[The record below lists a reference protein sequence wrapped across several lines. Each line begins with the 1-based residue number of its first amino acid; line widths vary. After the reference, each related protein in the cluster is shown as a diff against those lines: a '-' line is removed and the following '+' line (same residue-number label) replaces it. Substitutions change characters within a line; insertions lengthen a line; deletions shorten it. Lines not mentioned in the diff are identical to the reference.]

1 MLATPTT
8 PLPAQQLV
16 ASGRLGTAVKKA
28 HLLAVV
34 DGAEEADEEGK
45 AKSPQVTFWS
55 LTWAGF
61 GT

>member
-1 MLATPTT
+1 
-8 PLPAQQLV
+8 
-16 ASGRLGTAVKKA
+16 
-28 HLLAVV
+28 LAVV